1 MLRLGLGC
9 ALFTILTLAALG
21 CDNEGAP
28 AAPGSGGTGLVPGS
42 GGTGS
47 GGTGSGGTG
56 SGGTGGIAGAGG
68 GGAGGTGG
76 NAGSGGAGGFQ
87 GLGACDN
94 AADFAALVSF
104 QPSNPRTAAAQLAID
119 LTADGCANELPN
131 QSAFIDCVAA
141 GLRTMAG
148 DAGETLSVDCSLCYG
163 DLASCSIPGGCNVS
177 CAPDSCAFICR
188 QCPGYPT
195 CEEALNQCTGRTP
208 PECGET

>member
-1 MLRLGLGC
+1 MRRLELGF
-9 ALFTILTLAALG
+9 ALVSILTVAALG
-21 CDNEGAP
+21 CGDEGAP
-28 AAPGSGGTGLVPGS
+28 AAPGSGGTIPPI
-42 GGTGS
+42 
-47 GGTGSGGTG
+47 
-56 SGGTGGIAGAGG
+56 GGTGGTSGTAGAGTGGVAGGPGGTGGSGGATGGGGQAGAGG
-68 GGAGGTGG
+68 
-76 NAGSGGAGGFQ
+76 FD

-94 AADFAALVSF
+94 AADFAALASF

-119 LTADGCANELPN
+119 LTAEGCANELPN
-131 QSAFIDCVAA
+131 QAGFIDCVAA
-141 GLRTMAG
+141 GLRAMAG